1 MMRLMLHR
9 LLPPL
14 LPGLLHRVCAVDLR
28 LIFFRRQEADDA
40 VVTMHA
46 RVGLVLGV
54 GALGDGPAGSPSST
68 MRRRKSM
75 YSLPMPCPLCAP
87 SQGPPDRQARLPR
100 QNLHARCQTHGPWD
114 CPRSRRPRRLWC
126 APRWRRG
133 ALRSPPSAGYSRRL
147 NLAMFDFELSGFH

>member
-1 MMRLMLHR
+1 MMRLVLHR

-75 YSLPMPCPLCAP
+75 YSLPMPYPL
-87 SQGPPDRQARLPR
+87 
-100 QNLHARCQTHGPWD
+100 TV
-114 CPRSRRPRRLWC
+114 RSV
-126 APRWRRG
+126 
-133 ALRSPPSAGYSRRL
+133 
-147 NLAMFDFELSGFH
+147 SGSS